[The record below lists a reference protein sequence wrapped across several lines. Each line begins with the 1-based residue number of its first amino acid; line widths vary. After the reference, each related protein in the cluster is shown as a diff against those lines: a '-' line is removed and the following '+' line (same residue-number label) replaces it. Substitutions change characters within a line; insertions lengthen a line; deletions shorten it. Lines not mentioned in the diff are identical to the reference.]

1 MKIRKILLG
10 SIFVLSTFLAACGSN
25 TEEANS
31 EKSKNNENE
40 KLTIYTTLYP
50 LKDFAEKIGGNKV
63 EVKTLIPAGGDAHTF
78 EPTTKDLIA
87 VAEADAFIYN
97 GLGMEPY
104 AEKIKKAVDSEKT
117 LMLEASKGI
126 DVISGAHEHTH
137 NEESHSEA
145 QHNHDDKS
153 THSEEEHSHEESS
166 THSEEDH
173 NHDEKGTHSEKEHS
187 HEEEH
192 DHHHDHGD
200 NDPHVWLDP
209 YKSITLAENIKN
221 ALIELSPDDKKTFNK
236 NFEELNTNLEKLDH
250 EFHKLVEGKEN
261 PEIVVSHAAYGY
273 WEQSFGIQQ
282 IPVTGLSP
290 TDEPSQKE
298 LQEIIEIAKEHKIKY
313 ILFEQN
319 VTPKVAEVIRKE
331 INADPL
337 RLHNLSVLT
346 EEDIKNEEDYFS
358 LMRQNIETLEKAL
371 EKK

>member
-1 MKIRKILLG
+1 MKTRNILLG
-10 SIFVLSTFLAACGSN
+10 FILILSTILAACGSD
-25 TEEANS
+25 TEKANS
-31 EKSKNNENE
+31 EKTKKLDGE

-63 EVKTLIPAGGDAHTF
+63 EVKTLIPTGGDAHTF
-78 EPTTKDLIA
+78 EPTTKDLIE

-104 AEKIKKAVDSEKT
+104 AEKIKKAVDSDKT
-117 LMLEASKGI
+117 LMIEASKGV
-126 DVISGAHEHTH
+126 DVITSGHNHEHGHNEEGHSEEHTH
-137 NEESHSEA
+137 KENA
-145 QHNHDDKS
+145 
-153 THSEEEHSHEESS
+153 THSK
-166 THSEEDH
+166 EDH
-173 NHDEKGTHSEKEHS
+173 NHEGNDTHAEKEHT

-192 DHHHDHGD
+192 GHDHGHDHGD
-200 NDPHVWLDP
+200 YDPHVWLDP

-221 ALIELSPDDKKTFNK
+221 ALVELSPEDKKTFNK
-236 NFEELNTNLEKLDH
+236 NFEDLKANLEELDH
-250 EFHKLVEGKEN
+250 EFHELVEGKEQ

-273 WEQSFGIQQ
+273 WEKSFGIHQ
-282 IPVTGLSP
+282 IAVAGLSP

-298 LQEIIEIAKEHKIKY
+298 LQEIIEAAKEHKIKY

-331 INADPL
+331 INAESL

-358 LMRQNIETLEKAL
+358 LMRQNIATLEKAL